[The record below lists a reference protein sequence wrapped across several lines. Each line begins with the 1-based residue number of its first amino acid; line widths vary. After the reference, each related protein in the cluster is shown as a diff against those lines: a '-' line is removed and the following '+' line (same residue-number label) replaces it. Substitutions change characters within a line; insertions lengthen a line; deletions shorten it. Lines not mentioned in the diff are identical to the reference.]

1 MPELGTTAHSSKLE
15 YHLKIE
21 LGEHSYESSQ
31 FLDLRM
37 PAAPDADF
45 LFHASNSHVK
55 VDPKFV
61 TDNIKR
67 VLAAHFETDAKDG
80 DECPVAREAVIHLE
94 SGDLAHF
101 YGGGIGIFSSSFE
114 RASSKLAQILS
125 IYRIPPVPERACF
138 EIIKP
143 GAHDGYSSRTV
154 RLLAIRPQTEEELRL
169 HYGPDFLPWTQSI
182 LSVLAKKC
190 AGIHLLR
197 GEPGTGKTS
206 FIRHLIQV
214 FTTSH
219 RFYFLPSYEY
229 ARVGNGALI
238 EFLQDEKDDHPNLQ
252 FVIVMEDAE
261 SVLMPRKIDTG
272 FSVSALLNLADG
284 LLGEGLNLQFICT
297 VNCEIAELDAA
308 IVRPGRLRTAR
319 DFRLLTHSE
328 AIELAEH
335 CGLPVPQQRREY
347 SLAEIYNPDEASV
360 REMRA
365 RHVGFST
372 ENP

>member
-1 MPELGTTAHSSKLE
+1 MPELRTTEHSSKTE
-15 YHLKIE
+15 RRLKIRIGGQ
-21 LGEHSYESSQ
+21 LSH
-31 FLDLRM
+31 FLDFRM
-37 PAAPDADF
+37 PVEPDVDF
-45 LFHASNSHVK
+45 SFHVSNSHAK
-55 VDPKFV
+55 VDPKFI
-61 TDNIKR
+61 TDNMRR
-67 VLAAHFETDAKDG
+67 VLAAHFGTEVEDG
-80 DECPVAREAVIHLE
+80 CERLVAREAVIDLGD
-94 SGDLAHF
+94 GDLAHF
-101 YGGGIGIFSSSFE
+101 CGQRLGVFSSSFQ
-114 RASSKLAQILS
+114 RASSRLDQILNA
-125 IYRIPPVPERACF
+125 YRIQDVPEKASF
-138 EIIKP
+138 EIIRLGVD
-143 GAHDGYSSRTV
+143 GAYCSRTIDLC
-154 RLLAIRPQTEEELRL
+154 RGQAQSADELRL
-169 HYGPDFLPWTQSI
+169 HYGPDFLPWTESI
-182 LSVLAKKC
+182 LSIMAKKC